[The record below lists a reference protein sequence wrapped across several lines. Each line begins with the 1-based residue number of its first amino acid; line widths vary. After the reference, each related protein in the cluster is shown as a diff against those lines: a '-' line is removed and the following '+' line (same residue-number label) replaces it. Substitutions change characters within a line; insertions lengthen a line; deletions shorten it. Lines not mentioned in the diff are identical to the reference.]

1 MSNYLTPGVY
11 IEEVRALSLSLSSSD
26 TAVPV
31 FSATNGDFTALE
43 GGADVDH
50 FEIRS
55 WLDVTNRVKGFKQ
68 IEKRALAAAL
78 KEAGTSGSTVMAA
91 AKAGGA
97 VYHAAVSALH
107 PDNGSLAAAK
117 LAGDAATEKVEKD
130 AGALSEASDAADD
143 AGVLITDEPVEAI
156 ESTDADV
163 AHDEPVSTDA
173 DAAHDEPVAT
183 AADTMDD
190 ASVAI
195 DAPALKTKQTQA
207 LLQRFI
213 DAYNAAVTIDPLA
226 ALGTML
232 ARSLNA
238 YFSNGGGRAYVCK
251 MDSLPSVVPL
261 LSEATLLVEAGT
273 ALPAVTINGI
283 CKSGSGVFGLLDAKN
298 VLFSGSNHAA
308 LLPNATG
315 EHVAI
320 YYPWL
325 KEGVA
330 DIPPSAVM
338 AGVYAKVDAE
348 RGVWQAPANIAVQG
362 GQVAA
367 YMSDAHQGALND
379 HASPIN
385 VIRKVRN
392 EAAKVWGAR
401 TGAKDSAFRYIQV
414 RRLFDALERDIRRTM
429 KRAVFEPNTSATW
442 ETVRSAID
450 HYLHETWRQ
459 GGLVG
464 TKPED
469 AYRVAIGKDVT
480 MTNAEIDAGT
490 MIAEVAVAPIRP
502 AEFVIIRFSEK
513 R

>member
-1 MSNYLTPGVY
+1 
-11 IEEVRALSLSLSSSD
+11 
-26 TAVPV
+26 
-31 FSATNGDFTALE
+31 
-43 GGADVDH
+43 
-50 FEIRS
+50 
-55 WLDVTNRVKGFKQ
+55 
-68 IEKRALAAAL
+68 
-78 KEAGTSGSTVMAA
+78 
-91 AKAGGA
+91 
-97 VYHAAVSALH
+97 
-107 PDNGSLAAAK
+107 
-117 LAGDAATEKVEKD
+117 
-130 AGALSEASDAADD
+130 
-143 AGVLITDEPVEAI
+143 
-156 ESTDADV
+156 
-163 AHDEPVSTDA
+163 
-173 DAAHDEPVAT
+173 
-183 AADTMDD
+183 
-190 ASVAI
+190 
-195 DAPALKTKQTQA
+195 
-207 LLQRFI
+207 
-213 DAYNAAVTIDPLA
+213 
-226 ALGTML
+226 
-232 ARSLNA
+232 
-238 YFSNGGGRAYVCK
+238 
-251 MDSLPSVVPL
+251 
-261 LSEATLLVEAGT
+261 
-273 ALPAVTINGI
+273 
-283 CKSGSGVFGLLDAKN
+283 
-298 VLFSGSNHAA
+298 
-308 LLPNATG
+308 
-315 EHVAI
+315 
-320 YYPWL
+320 
-325 KEGVA
+325 
-330 DIPPSAVM
+330 M

-450 HYLHETWRQ
+450 HYLHEIWRQ